1 MVRGLRKPWVHA
13 QAERWVLKDFPSPP
27 RAPVSPLFPTE
38 PEPYSLLSQQA
49 TPVPKGI
56 TCTVR
61 EGDILLRN
69 RACAGHRGCS
79 QNPVIWK
86 SHYQLLAV
94 AVPGSSWPQPSG
106 DVGQL
111 QPPAGSLGL
120 ALPVAPREPAACAGA
135 ASCCASRPLPP
146 VPPPRRGRSGLSASC
161 RAWLIADCSF
171 FFSHSGRKEEKINL
185 LFIYFI
191 FSFAPAELLFDSLFP
206 PRLHPAAPVPAA
218 ALGHGGP
225 APRRLKG
232 SI

>member
-94 AVPGSSWPQPSG
+94 AVPGSSWLQPSG

-111 QPPAGSLGL
+111 RPPAGSLGL
-120 ALPVAPREPAACAGA
+120 ALLVAPREPAACAGA

-161 RAWLIADCSF
+161 WAWLIADCSF
-171 FFSHSGRKEEKINL
+171 FFPFRKKGGKNKSAFY
-185 LFIYFI
+185 LFYF
-191 FSFAPAELLFDSLFP
+191 FFC
-206 PRLHPAAPVPAA
+206 
-218 ALGHGGP
+218 
-225 APRRLKG
+225 PRRAA
-232 SI
+232 I